1 MIHLR
6 NGIFCKKKIYDYAIG
21 SSHRASHI
29 ARKLLEGVFK
39 EEALMKCTFTG
50 QSPRSLGKE
59 RQREEVFCLHD
70 LAKNT
75 IIGSYFI

>member
-1 MIHLR
+1 MVHLR
-6 NGIFCKKKIYDYAIG
+6 NGIFCRKEIYAIG
-21 SSHRASHI
+21 SSYRASHT
-29 ARKLLEGVFK
+29 ARKLLKGVFK

-70 LAKNT
+70 LAKKT
-75 IIGSYFI
+75 

>member
-1 MIHLR
+1 
-6 NGIFCKKKIYDYAIG
+6 
-21 SSHRASHI
+21 
-29 ARKLLEGVFK
+29 VFK

-59 RQREEVFCLHD
+59 RQREEMFCLHD